1 MKKTN
6 TFSLFRIPNLAFCN
20 AVSTLKTIQ
29 TKPNNLN
36 HIYGYSSVRYVW
48 PHLKTCFSEFNHIKK
63 IPRKIWRWNKKNEK
77 CHLWFYI
84 LNLELFGNTEN
95 LFRRTSFRNSIQDWV
110 FLRFTRLRPVM
121 PKLRLIVNLSHN
133 FFLLKK
139 SISLLVNFIWQFPNI
154 YTNTDIYKMQLTL
167 SCII

>member
-29 TKPNNLN
+29 TKPNDLN

-95 LFRRTSFRNSIQDWV
+95 LFRRTSFRNSIQEYFYGLPDYGQLCQNYVLLLIYPTISFSWRKV
-110 FLRFTRLRPVM
+110 FHFLSILFDNFRIFTQTLT
-121 PKLRLIVNLSHN
+121 
-133 FFLLKK
+133 
-139 SISLLVNFIWQFPNI
+139 FIKCN
-154 YTNTDIYKMQLTL
+154 
-167 SCII
+167 